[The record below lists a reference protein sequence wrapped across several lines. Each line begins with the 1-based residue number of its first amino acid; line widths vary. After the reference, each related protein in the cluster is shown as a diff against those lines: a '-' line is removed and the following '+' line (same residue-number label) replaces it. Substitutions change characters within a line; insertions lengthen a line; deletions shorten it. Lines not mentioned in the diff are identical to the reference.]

1 MTDSFKIAC
10 VQMNSGPDVD
20 ANVAAALALGFDAGD
35 AGADLIAFPETVN
48 VMQADKAELRKKTGP
63 EDRSVALA
71 SFRDLARETAAWVLV
86 GSMAVEGS
94 NGPGGKMANR
104 SLLIDGGGEIKARYD
119 KIHMFDVDLGGSE
132 RHRESAAFEPGGK
145 AVVAETPWG
154 GLGMTVCYDLRF
166 PRLYRTLARR
176 GAKFIAVPSAF
187 TRTTGEA
194 HWHVLLRARAI
205 ENGCYVF
212 APAQCGDHDGGRRT
226 FGHSLIVDPWGR
238 VLADGGQSPGY
249 VIADIDPAKVAEAR
263 ARIPSLN
270 HDRPFTYT

>member
-1 MTDSFKIAC
+1 MSATFKVAC
-10 VQMNSGPDVD
+10 VQTNSGPDVD
-20 ANVAAALALGFDAGD
+20 ANVAAARALGLDACR

-48 VMQADKAELRKKTGP
+48 VMQADKAALRKKIGP

-86 GSMAVEGS
+86 GSMAVEGE
-94 NGPGGKMANR
+94 PGGKMANR
-104 SLLIDGGGEIKARYD
+104 SLLIDGDGEIKARYD
-119 KIHMFDVDLGGSE
+119 KIHMFDVDLGGNE
-132 RHRESAAFEPGGK
+132 MHRESADFEPGNK

-166 PRLYRTLARR
+166 PRLYRMLAKL

-187 TRTTGEA
+187 TRLTGEA
-194 HWHVLLRARAI
+194 HWHVLARARAI
-205 ENGCYVF
+205 ENGCYIF

-226 FGHSLIVDPWGR
+226 FGHSLIVDPWGG
-238 VLADGGQSPGY
+238 VLADGGENPGY

-270 HDRPFTYT
+270 HDRPFI